1 MSSPSLSPTEQ
12 SLPAPVEAFAAVA
25 LENIAT
31 EFPYV
36 TQHLATGPQ
45 DLKQPTELH
54 PAFGTSFDWHSCV
67 HMHWLL
73 VSLLETEPRA
83 GEDAS
88 WRDQALT
95 LLSTHLSP
103 ENVAVEAAYLRAKP
117 TWERPYGWAWAAQ
130 LVTGLQASRLPELRA
145 VGQGAQPLLDTVFD
159 LTLAWL
165 PKTPEPVRHGL
176 HTNTAFGLRRI
187 LLVAR
192 EHGRSDVSAA
202 IEAAAR
208 SFFQPDAA
216 WCFDQERSGQDFL
229 SGGFCEA
236 DLMAEVLTP
245 EELAAWLPP
254 FLSELRPESKVL
266 TPVTVLDPTDAYQSH
281 LYGLGLT
288 AATSILR
295 LAPTLDADPTLR
307 ELAGALRSRVDA
319 LLAPGLEAAVS
330 EEYGSSHWLA
340 TFAWE
345 ALQQRATPIS

>member
-1 MSSPSLSPTEQ
+1 MSRPESSH
-12 SLPAPVEAFAAVA
+12 PAPVEAFAAVA
-25 LENIAT
+25 LDNVTT
-31 EFPYV
+31 EFPYA
-36 TQHLATGPQ
+36 TQHVTRGPE
-45 DLKQPTELH
+45 DVVLPVALH
-54 PAFGTSFDWHSCV
+54 PAFGTSFDWHSSV

-73 VSLLETEPRA
+73 VSLLETEPAA
-83 GEDAS
+83 GEGAA
-88 WRDQALT
+88 WREQAISFLSQHLSAENIAVESAY
-95 LLSTHLSP
+95 LLSH
-103 ENVAVEAAYLRAKP
+103 P

-130 LVTGLQASRLPELRA
+130 LVAGLQASRLPQLRA
-145 VGQGAQPLLDTVFD
+145 VGQDAQPLLDAVFD

-165 PKTPEPVRHGL
+165 PKVPEPVRHGL

-245 EELAAWLPP
+245 QELAAWLPP